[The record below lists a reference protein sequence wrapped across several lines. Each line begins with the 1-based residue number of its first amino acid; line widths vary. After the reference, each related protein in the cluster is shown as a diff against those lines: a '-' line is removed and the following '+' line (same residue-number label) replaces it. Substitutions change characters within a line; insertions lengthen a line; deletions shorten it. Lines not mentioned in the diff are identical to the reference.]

1 MAWRRQHQR
10 QNGRNQWR
18 EVAAYLWAN
27 AEDFEDEL
35 LALAVTKLASEESQQ
50 RRSGKYGPRG
60 PYNTD
65 RSKAFFDLL
74 LYEHS
79 DKIFKEWFW

>member
-1 MAWRRQHQR
+1 MARRRQRQR
-10 QNGRNQWR
+10 QHGRNQWR

-50 RRSGKYGPRG
+50 HHSGKYGPRG

-79 DKIFKEWFW
+79 DKFFKEWFQ